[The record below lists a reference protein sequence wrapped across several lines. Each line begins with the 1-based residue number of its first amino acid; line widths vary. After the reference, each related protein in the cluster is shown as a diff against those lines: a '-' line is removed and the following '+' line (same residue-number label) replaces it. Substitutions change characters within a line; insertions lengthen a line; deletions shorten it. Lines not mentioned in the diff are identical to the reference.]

1 MGGGIISEWLARSSR
16 NLEGSVWSRGAKAW
30 VFNGATTLKPD

>member
-1 MGGGIISEWLARSSR
+1 VEIVPMIPW